1 MSIQFSFM
9 NPLCITFFFY
19 CLTSDARSQNKH
31 SSYQIIVQTAA
42 QMKNMMDRL
51 ALRHCHTVQAN
62 TGTLSG
68 NCCDILFF
76 LFPITDWW
84 SGSNRKLIKS
94 ILYLRHVSI
103 DLAHPSAVINGRI
116 RWYNLAGLQRYGEE
130 SGNLSEKEK
139 KLPKQNTDKSRQW
152 RWSRTQGGA
161 AGIARWGN
169 RGGGGNKGEG
179 SERLL
184 RTKCKK
190 ESEGKKKRVLGLRGR
205 TLLPHTESRLHHWGE
220 LESWVA
226 AFLIRHSNP
235 SVCLRNL
242 VRRLVL
248 KAHSP
253 SSSPVSKHSECR
265 CKQLI
270 ISHKLMSSI
279 NPNPNPDQPSS

>member
-1 MSIQFSFM
+1 MDVSRWSTVMFMSHHKGSVHHFSRRVALLICKVHVGACTNWTSTKTTACFGKLKNLPWCSQVSLWFIGCKYKMSIQFSFM

-62 TGTLSG
+62 TGTLSS

-169 RGGGGNKGEG
+169 RGGGIKG
-179 SERLL
+179 R
-184 RTKCKK
+184 
-190 ESEGKKKRVLGLRGR
+190 
-205 TLLPHTESRLHHWGE
+205 
-220 LESWVA
+220 A
-226 AFLIRHSNP
+226 
-235 SVCLRNL
+235 
-242 VRRLVL
+242 VRD
-248 KAHSP
+248 S
-253 SSSPVSKHSECR
+253 
-265 CKQLI
+265 
-270 ISHKLMSSI
+270 
-279 NPNPNPDQPSS
+279 